1 MLQDVITVLSAN
13 SLRWRYCVAFMP
25 ADADLPIPVLI
36 FTFSR
41 HHACGNLCKVSKWLL
56 TADLVLPECS
66 HHFSALALYAIVCG
80 ARPESE

>member
-1 MLQDVITVLSAN
+1 
-13 SLRWRYCVAFMP
+13 MP

-66 HHFSALALYAIVCG
+66 LIAADPQRDHHFSALALYAIVCG